1 MRTDDANL
9 RIVGEQAQ
17 QRTLSEYARAQQRG
31 AVPPLSA
38 STTVSRAGLLGRDPH
53 RRSRLGLNLPAARC
67 RAPVARQT
75 SGATQFCSA
84 AGTHGERLR
93 DRGEATW
100 TVMGGSA
107 LTRRQL
113 EKVDIT
119 SEAVISMGM
128 VNAVQGLGMKG
139 TKTGASPRMTGERSG
154 GRADGNMNMISAGA
168 PCRSSRG
175 ITR

>member
-1 MRTDDANL
+1 
-9 RIVGEQAQ
+9 
-17 QRTLSEYARAQQRG
+17 
-31 AVPPLSA
+31 
-38 STTVSRAGLLGRDPH
+38 
-53 RRSRLGLNLPAARC
+53 
-67 RAPVARQT
+67 
-75 SGATQFCSA
+75 
-84 AGTHGERLR
+84 
-93 DRGEATW
+93 
-100 TVMGGSA
+100 MGGSA

-139 TKTGASPRMTGERSG
+139 AKTGASPRMTGERSG